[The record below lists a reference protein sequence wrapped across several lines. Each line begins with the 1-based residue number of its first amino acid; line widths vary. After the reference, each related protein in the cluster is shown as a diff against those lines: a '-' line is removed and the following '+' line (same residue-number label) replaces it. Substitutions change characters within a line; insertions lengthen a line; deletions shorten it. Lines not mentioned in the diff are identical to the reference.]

1 VLDCSSKPYLLG
13 ILLAVP
19 AAMGFFLQWRD
30 TSGATKSAVRK
41 PPRKESEKEE

>member
-1 VLDCSSKPYLLG
+1 VLDCSSKSYLLG